1 MAEQFNVAAL
11 RHLATADQL
20 ERKGRLDDAAYHYGV
35 AGEAA
40 VKEAFVRAGIKHPR
54 KHWDP
59 LEGKSLRHKIE
70 SIGNLAVLLRNGR
83 LGGVALADDL
93 DDGKFSYRFDGWSLD
108 IRYAHTDHCPVDAEK
123 LAAWKDDAAL
133 LVNNG
138 GF

>member
-11 RHLATADQL
+11 RHLKTAGQL

-40 VKEAFVRAGIKHPR
+40 VKEVLVRAGIKYPR
-54 KHWDP
+54 KHWD
-59 LEGKSLRHKIE
+59 LREKKSLRHEIE

-83 LGGVALADDL
+83 LGGEALADDL
-93 DDGKFSYRFDGWSLD
+93 DAGTFSCRFDGWSLD

-123 LAAWKDDAAL
+123 LAVWKTDAVL